1 MSRYQNSYES
11 NKNMKKTTIAG
22 ADFQRKPYAQPQ
34 MKVVEID
41 QESLICQ
48 SPDGA
53 STQSLEE
60 DDFDWN
66 C

>member
-1 MSRYQNSYES
+1 
-11 NKNMKKTTIAG
+11 MKKTTITA
-22 ADFQRKPYAQPQ
+22 ADFQRKTYVQPQ
-34 MKVVEID
+34 MKVAEID

-60 DDFDWN
+60 DEFDWN
-66 C
+66 N

>member
-1 MSRYQNSYES
+1 M
-11 NKNMKKTTIAG
+11 NKETIAA

-48 SPDGA
+48 SPGA

-60 DDFDWN
+60 DDFDWSN
-66 C
+66 